1 MQHFD
6 LVNVLI
12 IILAAVA
19 LIGGA
24 VLHKRA
30 LKKSLIDADK
40 LAVRRLRRYRQQ

>member
-1 MQHFD
+1 MQNFD
-6 LVNVLI
+6 LINVLI

-30 LKKSLIDADK
+30 LRKNLIETSK
-40 LAVRRLRRYRQQ
+40 LPVRGLRRYRQQ